1 MPVSSGL
8 NLNSGLSG
16 VRPRPSGGVGLA
28 RPVASTQGIIAPQQA
43 PQQPPQ
49 QQPVQQRTV
58 APPSLPKSAPAQPAP
73 QAAPGGE
80 MNAFS
85 KIGLLLSN
93 VAAGMEGRPLP
104 SDQLEQNRLKREEL
118 KMRQT
123 MQNMEIAGTIATIA
137 AKTPG
142 GQVSKVVEGLFATLP
157 DQSQTSVIQPL
168 VEALTAKPQIDE
180 DTYPIVAPYLAQLY
194 DVGGLDAVQKTL
206 DSDDRMQAL
215 RDRAVAE
222 SRESADMK
230 MQQVI
235 GLVQKGA
242 QSGVMPPDVAQSL
255 SGTMTADKVKEL
267 NRALPPKMRLSAVET
282 AAIEEFGFNGFGV
295 TILSKKIADKVAE
308 ADALRPGELSEFE
321 QKERLRRK
329 INPPSGEDDP
339 NGLGNSYQAR
349 LNRTWLRYQNIL
361 AAGGTLTDEQNREM
375 GLVKRALEQQQ
386 IRIDPETG
394 QQVIINPEPLT
405 GVGAPTVA
413 TPQAPSP
420 AAAVG
425 APPPGAPPA
434 LDEPAPD
441 ENSLFTNAE
450 NATGVFN
457 TIRDVMAR
465 TVGQEWPGVANP
477 QVLQAQQSMKTASN
491 AAIRAL
497 SLNNRFPEG
506 EMNRIREEFAF
517 DPSAFDSP
525 IRLRNRAIS
534 VDASLDRMVKAEQ
547 RIIDNPKI
555 HVTRKNE
562 ARETIM
568 AMKEYKAILGVPP
581 RMSSQD
587 AVDKLPPGTSFIWTD
602 GETYEK
608 E

>member
-43 PQQPPQ
+43 PQQP
-49 QQPVQQRTV
+49 PVQQRTV

-321 QKERLRRK
+321 QKERLKQRF
-329 INPPSGEDDP
+329 NPVDGVQEPMNVKEFTFF
-339 NGLGNSYQAR
+339 Q
-349 LNRTWLRYQNIL
+349 
-361 AAGGTLTDEQNREM
+361 TLPDEKKQEY
-375 GLVKRALEQQQ
+375 LQVKRADRVVDIGGSVVNVTPGLPGSAETVAEKTLAPADQPENAAAKTTAVDTAKMNVEKQEKFPKAQAALAALEQQNTVVLSAIDEALANTSSLSAGFGSVLSGVPTTQ
-386 IRIDPETG
+386 AKALKASLDTIKANIGFDKLQDMKNNSPTGGALGPVSNTENTLLQSTIRGLDQG
-394 QQVIINPEPLT
+394 LD
-405 GVGAPTVA
+405 
-413 TPQAPSP
+413 P
-420 AAAVG
+420 AALKANLEFIKQNIG
-425 APPPGAPPA
+425 E
-434 LDEPAPD
+434 L
-441 ENSLFTNAE
+441 
-450 NATGVFN
+450 ATQ
-457 TIRDVMAR
+457 R
-465 TVGQEWPGVANP
+465 
-477 QVLQAQQSMKTASN
+477 
-491 AAIRAL
+491 RA
-497 SLNNRFPEG
+497 
-506 EMNRIREEFAF
+506 
-517 DPSAFDSP
+517 AFDSDF
-525 IRLRNRAIS
+525 AGFE
-534 VDASLDRMVKAEQ
+534 VKSE
-547 RIIDNPKI
+547 PK
-555 HVTRKNE
+555 
-562 ARETIM
+562 A
-568 AMKEYKAILGVPP
+568 P
-581 RMSSQD
+581 SQK
-587 AVDKLPPGTSFIWTD
+587 AVDEMSAEEVEAELERLKKQREQKNG
-602 GETYEK
+602 K
-608 E
+608 